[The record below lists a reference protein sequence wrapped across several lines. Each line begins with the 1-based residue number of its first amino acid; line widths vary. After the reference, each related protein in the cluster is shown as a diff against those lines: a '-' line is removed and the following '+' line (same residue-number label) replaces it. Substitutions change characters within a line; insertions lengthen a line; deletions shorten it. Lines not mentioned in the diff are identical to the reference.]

1 VYKTII
7 MEANIELSELMI
19 LKGGNEIVIYGF
31 KKQDHFTYQ
40 MSWFIQNTQLNKI
53 LNHLQRENSEVEVT
67 SLFKSCIDENGSH
80 VMYLSA
86 GNLNKASIPSN
97 LILEETRRLAI
108 RA

>member
-1 VYKTII
+1 
-7 MEANIELSELMI
+7 MEANIELTELMI
-19 LKGGNEIVIYGF
+19 LKGGNEIVIYGL

-53 LNHLQRENSEVEVT
+53 LNYLQRENSEMEVS
-67 SLFKSCIDENGSH
+67 SLFKSCVDENGSH

-86 GNLNKASIPSN
+86 RNLTNACIPGN